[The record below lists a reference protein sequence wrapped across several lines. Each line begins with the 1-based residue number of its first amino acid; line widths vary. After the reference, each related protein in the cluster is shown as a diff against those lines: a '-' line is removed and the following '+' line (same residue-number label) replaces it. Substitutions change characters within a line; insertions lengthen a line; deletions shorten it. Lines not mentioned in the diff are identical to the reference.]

1 MVVADVWRRQIS
13 EKLHMDNAGPI
24 KYTSHSC
31 DPNSKMEPKNSGC
44 KLIAIKDI
52 SAGETLSFDYET
64 TEWDMSAP
72 FDCLCGASNCKKVI
86 KGYKHLSDEAR
97 SAMDVNNLS
106 DYVKEMHA
114 LHSKR
119 QG

>member
-1 MVVADVWRRQIS
+1 
-13 EKLHMDNAGPI
+13 MDNAGQI

-31 DPNSKMEPKNSGC
+31 DPNSKMEPKKTGC

-97 SAMDVNNLS
+97 SAMDVDNLS